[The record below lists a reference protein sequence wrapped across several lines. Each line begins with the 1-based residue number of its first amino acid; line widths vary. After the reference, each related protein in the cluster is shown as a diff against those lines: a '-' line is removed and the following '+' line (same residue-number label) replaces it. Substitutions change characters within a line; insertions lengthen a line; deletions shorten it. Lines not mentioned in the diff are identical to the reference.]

1 MPAGHIDLLDGIHG
15 NRREGLRAQEI
26 VAVGKILRCW
36 KPNLSGQ
43 ALREK
48 VATEVG
54 GKRLSEVRAKSTV
67 GNGTPA
73 LLTSSSKKGR

>member
-1 MPAGHIDLLDGIHG
+1 MPAGHIDLLDGIYG

-26 VAVGKILRCW
+26 VAFEKILRCW
-36 KPNLSGQ
+36 KAELAGQ

-54 GKRLSEVRAKSTV
+54 GETLSEVRAKSTV

>member
-15 NRREGLRAQEI
+15 NRREGLRAQET
-26 VAVGKILRCW
+26 VAVGKTLLCW

>member
-15 NRREGLRAQEI
+15 NRREGLRAPEI
-26 VAVGKILRCW
+26 VAVGKILRCC

>member
-1 MPAGHIDLLDGIHG
+1 MPAGHIDLLDGIYG

-26 VAVGKILRCW
+26 MAVGKILRCW

>member
-54 GKRLSEVRAKSTV
+54 GETLSEVRAKSTV

>member
-26 VAVGKILRCW
+26 VAVGKILRW

>member
-26 VAVGKILRCW
+26 MAVGKILRCW

-54 GKRLSEVRAKSTV
+54 GKRLRKSGPNPQWGMVRQ
-67 GNGTPA
+67 
-73 LLTSSSKKGR
+73 LC